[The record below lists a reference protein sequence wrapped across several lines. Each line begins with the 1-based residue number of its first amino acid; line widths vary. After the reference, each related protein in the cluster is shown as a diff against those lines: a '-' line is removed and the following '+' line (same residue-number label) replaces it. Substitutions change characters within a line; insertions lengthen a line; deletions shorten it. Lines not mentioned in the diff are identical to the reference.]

1 MLHKCLPGRQGS
13 GVKQGMLLLAAFVAA
28 IWVLAAVNVV
38 AGDRLDDYG
47 IVPRTADG
55 LWGIALAP
63 FLHAGFGHALSNTV
77 PLLMLGGLVA
87 ARGWRVLLGV
97 TLFVVLLGGA
107 GVWLVAR
114 GGSHV
119 GASGLVFGYFG
130 YLVARGW
137 YDRRVVSILIAV
149 AVMVVY
155 GGLLFGVL
163 PTGGRVSWEGHL
175 TGLLAGV
182 LAARFGKPGRQ
193 KETLAE
199 SEAP

>member
-1 MLHKCLPGRQGS
+1 M
-13 GVKQGMLLLAAFVAA
+13 KQGLVLLAVLVAA
-28 IWVLAAVNVV
+28 IWLLAAVDFLMDN
-38 AGDRLDDYG
+38 RLADYG
-47 IVPRTADG
+47 IVPRTVDG

-77 PLLMLGGLVA
+77 PLLMLGALVA
-87 ARGWRVLLGV
+87 ARGWQTLLGV

-114 GGSHV
+114 GGSHI

-137 YDRRVVSILIAV
+137 YDRRIVSILIAV
-149 AVMVVY
+149 VVMVVY
-155 GGLLFGVL
+155 GGLLLGVL

-175 TGLLAGV
+175 TGLVAGV
-182 LAARFGKPGRQ
+182 LAARLGKSDRREDAP
-193 KETLAE
+193 EE
-199 SEAP
+199 PSEQQ

>member
-1 MLHKCLPGRQGS
+1 
-13 GVKQGMLLLAAFVAA
+13 VKQGMLLLAGFVAA
-28 IWVLAAVNVV
+28 IWVLAAVNAV

-47 IVPRTADG
+47 IVPRTSGG
-55 LWGIALAP
+55 LWGIPLAP

-87 ARGWRVLLGV
+87 ARGWQVMLGV

-137 YDRRVVSILIAV
+137 HDRRIVSIIIAV
-149 AVMVVY
+149 AVMVLY

-163 PTGGRVSWEGHL
+163 PVSGRVSWEGHL

-182 LAARFGKPGRQ
+182 LAARFGKTDRQ
-193 KETLAE
+193 EDVPA
-199 SEAP
+199 SSDQM

>member
-1 MLHKCLPGRQGS
+1 M
-13 GVKQGMLLLAAFVAA
+13 KQGLILLGAFVAV
-28 IWVLAAVNVV
+28 IWVLTAVNVV

-55 LWGIALAP
+55 LWGIPLAP

-87 ARGWRVLLGV
+87 ARGWQVMLGV

-137 YDRRVVSILIAV
+137 YDRRIVSILIAV
-149 AVMVVY
+149 VVMVVY

-175 TGLLAGV
+175 TGLIAGV
-182 LAARFGKPGRQ
+182 LAARFAKPASQ
-193 KETLAE
+193 D
-199 SEAP
+199 EAPEEPQTL

>member
-1 MLHKCLPGRQGS
+1 M
-13 GVKQGMLLLAAFVAA
+13 KQGLILLAAFVAV
-28 IWVLAAVNVV
+28 IWVLTAVNAL
-38 AGDRLDDYG
+38 AGHPLDDYG
-47 IVPRTADG
+47 IVPRTMDG
-55 LWGIALAP
+55 LWGIPLAP

-77 PLLMLGGLVA
+77 PLLMLGGLVS
-87 ARGWRVLLGV
+87 ARGWQVLLGV

-114 GGSHV
+114 GGSHI

-137 YDRRVVSILIAV
+137 YDRRIVSILIAV
-149 AVMVVY
+149 VVMVVY

-175 TGLLAGV
+175 TGLMAGV
-182 LAARFGKPGRQ
+182 LVARFGKPGRQ
-193 KETLAE
+193 EDT
-199 SEAP
+199 EAPSAP